1 MFTISSTGLYARMGT
16 SAHGL
21 SHPFNPKTFANALG
35 GIRNALEKSLH
46 FQLEMNTSKGL
57 RSGER
62 GGHVPRDFFFF
73 LFRCVNIFL
82 KFVQTLQIHP
92 YTFTGDHFTTHKK
105 QTIILFI

>member
-73 LFRCVNIFL
+73 
-82 KFVQTLQIHP
+82 FVSVCKHLPEVCPNTSDTPLHI
-92 YTFTGDHFTTHKK
+92 YW
-105 QTIILFI
+105 